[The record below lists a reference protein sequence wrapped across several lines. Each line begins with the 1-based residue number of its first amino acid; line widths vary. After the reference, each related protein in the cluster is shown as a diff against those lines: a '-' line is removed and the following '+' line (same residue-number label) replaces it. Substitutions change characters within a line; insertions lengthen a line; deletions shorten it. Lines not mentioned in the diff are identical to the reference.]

1 MKKIFRTLISFSLF
15 IMIVSLFI
23 ADTSN
28 AQTLFKGV
36 KTNFNTLVKIDFNFT
51 HVFVTVGTNYVSNY
65 KLIDVA
71 GVQFGSVKVTNNK
84 PDAKITV
91 QLIVAGDTSSFLIN
105 YADSLGTIFGMK
117 GTFKKEP
124 VNKFPVSLA
133 FLTENK
139 TYIKVN
145 QIIRKNTSYPEH
157 FLLERVYADDLVTN
171 ATALEKLK
179 GIQPFGN
186 ANKIL
191 SMADF
196 GVNNAIATN
205 SVEPTV
211 TKAPSDTIKK
221 TISQTKPLT
230 TIPAP
235 KDTTKKTTVP
245 TKPLTTNS
253 TQKDSVKK
261 TIIQNTETHNS
272 NTPLPTTITA
282 PVKIKPTSSN
292 VKDFSTDSIRTIL
305 KPIANEMVSV
315 QLFISGGTS
324 GYTVAKEGIEAVAI
338 NWMLNGGAKNMTP
351 EQVQTKMEQL
361 GISINFKLT
370 HDYSVISMNCLR
382 KQFDDCWQ
390 LFTDLIARPSFSPE
404 TFQTA
409 KDNITN
415 NSQSQNAFDVL
426 ENIALNY
433 SFVGKQYDRNPK
445 GSPGTIGKLTA
456 DEVKKYYSTIM
467 VRRRMTVVVCGNIS
481 IEDLSQRIRTGFKGI
496 PTGAGSST
504 AFGGV
509 DFNGSTFKFVS
520 ASDNNQNRILGIAA
534 APDAG
539 SPDETALIIALEVLN
554 SRIQSEVEEKR
565 NLTSDCQLR
574 IAGYRQNFCMLTLT
588 TVTPDKTIQAII
600 DELKKARKLG
610 FTIDELQ
617 QAKDQY
623 ITNYYLARE
632 SNEAIAQSIG
642 RSEMNDNW
650 EDSENLYATINN
662 LLLTDV
668 NSALRKYIKGFRFYY
683 SGNKDDANEIIFT
696 QKID

>member
-1 MKKIFRTLISFSLF
+1 
-15 IMIVSLFI
+15 MIVSFFI
-23 ADTSN
+23 ANTSN

-36 KTNFNTLVKIDFNFT
+36 KTNFNTLVKTDFNFT
-51 HVFVTVGTNYVSNY
+51 HVFVTVGTNYISNY

-84 PDAKITV
+84 PDAKISV
-91 QLIVAGDTSSFLIN
+91 QLIVADDTSSFLIN
-105 YADSLGTIFGMK
+105 YVDSLGTIFGMK

-145 QIIRKNTSYPEH
+145 QVIRKNTAYPEH
-157 FLLERVYADDLVTN
+157 FLLERVFADDLVTN
-171 ATALEKLK
+171 ATVLEKLK
-179 GIQPFGN
+179 SIQPVGN

-191 SMADF
+191 NMADF
-196 GVNNAIATN
+196 GVTNAIATN

-230 TIPAP
+230 IIPAP

-253 TQKDSVKK
+253 IQKDSVKK
-261 TIIQNTETHNS
+261 TIIPNTETLNS
-272 NTPLPTTITA
+272 NTPLPTSITA

-292 VKDFSTDSIRTIL
+292 VKDFSTDSIRSIL

-338 NWMLNGGAKNMTP
+338 DWMLNGGTKNMTS
-351 EQVQTKMEQL
+351 EQVQTKIEQL

-539 SPDETALIIALEVLN
+539 STDETALIIALEVLN

-574 IAGYRQNFCMLTLT
+574 IVGYRQNFCMLTLT

-696 QKID
+696 QKIE

>member
-205 SVEPTV
+205 SVEPPV

-253 TQKDSVKK
+253 IQKDSVKK
-261 TIIQNTETHNS
+261 TIIPNTETLNS
-272 NTPLPTTITA
+272 NTPLPTSITA

-390 LFTDLIARPSFSPE
+390 LFTDLIARPSFSTE
-404 TFQTA
+404 IFQTA

-481 IEDLSQRIRTGFKGI
+481 IEDLSQRIRNGFKGI

-539 SPDETALIIALEVLN
+539 SIDETALIIALEVLN

-588 TVTPDKTIQAII
+588 TITPDKTIQAII

-662 LLLTDV
+662 FLLTDV

-696 QKID
+696 QKIE

>member
-221 TISQTKPLT
+221 TISQTNPLT
-230 TIPAP
+230 IIPAP

-253 TQKDSVKK
+253 IQKDSVKK
-261 TIIQNTETHNS
+261 TIIPNTETLNS
-272 NTPLPTTITA
+272 NTPLPTSITA

-292 VKDFSTDSIRTIL
+292 VKDFSTDSIRSIL

-338 NWMLNGGAKNMTP
+338 DWMLNGGTKNMTS
-351 EQVQTKMEQL
+351 EQVQTKIEQL

>member
-1 MKKIFRTLISFSLF
+1 
-15 IMIVSLFI
+15 MIVSFFI
-23 ADTSN
+23 ANTSN

-36 KTNFNTLVKIDFNFT
+36 KTNFNTLVKTDFNFT
-51 HVFVTVGTNYVSNY
+51 HVFVTVGTNYISNY

-84 PDAKITV
+84 PDAKISV
-91 QLIVAGDTSSFLIN
+91 QLIVADDTSSFLIN
-105 YADSLGTIFGMK
+105 YVDSLGTIFGMK

-145 QIIRKNTSYPEH
+145 QVIRKNTAYPEH
-157 FLLERVYADDLVTN
+157 FLLERVFADDLVTN
-171 ATALEKLK
+171 ATVLEKLK
-179 GIQPFGN
+179 SIQPVGN

-191 SMADF
+191 NMADF
-196 GVNNAIATN
+196 GVTNAIATN

-230 TIPAP
+230 IIPAP

-253 TQKDSVKK
+253 IQKDSVKK
-261 TIIQNTETHNS
+261 TIIPNTETLNS
-272 NTPLPTTITA
+272 NTPLPTSITA

-292 VKDFSTDSIRTIL
+292 VKDFSTDSIRSIL

-324 GYTVAKEGIEAVAI
+324 GYTVSKEGIEAVAI
-338 NWMLNGGAKNMTP
+338 DWMLNGGTKNMTS
-351 EQVQTKMEQL
+351 EQVQTKIEQL

-539 SPDETALIIALEVLN
+539 STDETALIIALEVLN

-574 IAGYRQNFCMLTLT
+574 IVGYRQNFCMLTLT

-696 QKID
+696 QKIE